1 MNKLKMWIILL
12 ITNISIINIRISQ
25 NTVKIQV
32 SGACGM
38 CKDRI
43 EEAASKVIGVTSADY
58 NLKKQELTVETESI
72 FVKKELVSELLA
84 VGHDT
89 DVQKA

>member
-12 ITNISIINIRISQ
+12 IANISIVNICISQ

-43 EEAASKVIGVTSADY
+43 EETATKVIGVNSADY
-58 NLKKQELTVETESI
+58 NIKKQELKVETQT
-72 FVKKELVSELLA
+72 FL
-84 VGHDT
+84 
-89 DVQKA
+89 